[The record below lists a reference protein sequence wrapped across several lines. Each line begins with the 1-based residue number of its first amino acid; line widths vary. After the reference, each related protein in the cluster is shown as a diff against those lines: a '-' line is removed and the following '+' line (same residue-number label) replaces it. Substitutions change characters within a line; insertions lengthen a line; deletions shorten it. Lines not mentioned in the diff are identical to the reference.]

1 MWIIL
6 KTNRQQQQMH
16 SNRIENIIVLPTL
29 SVITVKISIDRNN
42 IESVSS
48 LLHTVTGIEG
58 STQIVHSIVKIR
70 V

>member
-1 MWIIL
+1 
-6 KTNRQQQQMH
+6 MH